1 MYMYNRFPFFK
12 IYKQFYE
19 KLSQFNCL
27 FVQFQDI
34 ILLVFSIQGIYDGQT
49 KNTKAMS
56 KCHTYIQ
63 KYIRWSVKK
72 YEGKNQVSLM
82 TSS

>member
-19 KLSQFNCL
+19 KNASIQLLVCSISRYTL
-27 FVQFQDI
+27 F
-34 ILLVFSIQGIYDGQT
+34 ILLYKGIYDGQT

-63 KYIRWSVKK
+63 KYIR
-72 YEGKNQVSLM
+72 
-82 TSS
+82 